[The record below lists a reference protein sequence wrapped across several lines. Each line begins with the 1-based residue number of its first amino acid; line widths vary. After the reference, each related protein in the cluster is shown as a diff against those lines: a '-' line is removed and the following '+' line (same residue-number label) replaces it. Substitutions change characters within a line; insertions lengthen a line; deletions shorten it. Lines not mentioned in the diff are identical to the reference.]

1 METLHR
7 TADGRNF
14 LVLHGDRCD
23 TTVHLSHTAT
33 RFLGDLFYDI
43 FVNLNILIK
52 AVRRL
57 FKLPYWSLA
66 AHIHCKSKFAAEVVD
81 RYEHALAAEARRQG
95 TDGVICGHIHCPRI
109 RNINGVLY
117 VNDGDWVD
125 SCSAL
130 VEDADGNLEIL
141 HWMDHYKE
149 PAESS
154 PARSA
159 ERDVSDDVSDTES
172 AVSQQ
177 AALLFDV
184 LSLGNSPKRG
194 SLLPREKQ
202 ESPK

>member
-1 METLHR
+1 MGHP
-7 TADGRNF
+7 
-14 LVLHGDRCD
+14 
-23 TTVHLSHTAT
+23 S
-33 RFLGDLFYDI
+33 
-43 FVNLNILIK
+43 
-52 AVRRL
+52 
-57 FKLPYWSLA
+57 W
-66 AHIHCKSKFAAEVVD
+66 HISVMIACNV
-81 RYEHALAAEARRQG
+81 Q
-95 TDGVICGHIHCPRI
+95 
-109 RNINGVLY
+109 
-117 VNDGDWVD
+117 VD

-130 VEDADGNLEIL
+130 VEDADGSLEIL

-202 ESPK
+202 GEP

>member
-1 METLHR
+1 MKRAHAFACMLCDLQVTYTETM
-7 TADGRNF
+7 
-14 LVLHGDRCD
+14 VVC
-23 TTVHLSHTAT
+23 
-33 RFLGDLFYDI
+33 
-43 FVNLNILIK
+43 NI
-52 AVRRL
+52 
-57 FKLPYWSLA
+57 
-66 AHIHCKSKFAAEVVD
+66 
-81 RYEHALAAEARRQG
+81 Q
-95 TDGVICGHIHCPRI
+95 
-109 RNINGVLY
+109 
-117 VNDGDWVD
+117 VD

-149 PAESS
+149 PAKSS

-159 ERDVSDDVSDTES
+159 ERDVGDDVSDTES